1 MFVACLFV
9 LTANQSVR
17 GHGSLVNPAPR
28 NSVDRSLPPWS
39 HGKFASAG
47 TIEPF
52 GCNCVNGTSADGTE
66 CDSALSCFW
75 FSQGCTIG
83 CPACSGN
90 GSRAPN
96 LDWCPH
102 IKNHQ
107 QATNNDPRTRTLNRN
122 ATAGSE
128 EDVYKFNPWR
138 APGSAPNTDPC
149 GMAGGTTV
157 AQNKGGEYPT
167 TRYAKQGD
175 LGSKTLKPLPTGVVW
190 HVGGV
195 AEISWYIRANH
206 GGGYQFR
213 IAPADSD
220 LTEKTFQ
227 QTPLPFAGN
236 GIQKLRFKGGREESF
251 NATYLNTGTLP
262 VGSTWAMN
270 PIPMCCPDNAPC
282 TITNVHTCSN
292 DAHSTVP
299 VFPFPTKSG
308 NGAVRDFSIV
318 DTVRIPEGVSP
329 GKYVLQ
335 WRWDAEQT
343 SQVWGA
349 CSDVTIVP

>member
-1 MFVACLFV
+1 MARWRRGGNLLVHSRKSWRRLPIPNRSCWLGFV
-9 LTANQSVR
+9 
-17 GHGSLVNPAPR
+17 
-28 NSVDRSLPPWS
+28 
-39 HGKFASAG
+39 GK
-47 TIEPF
+47 
-52 GCNCVNGTSADGTE
+52 
-66 CDSALSCFW
+66 
-75 FSQGCTIG
+75 
-83 CPACSGN
+83 
-90 GSRAPN
+90 
-96 LDWCPH
+96 
-102 IKNHQ
+102 
-107 QATNNDPRTRTLNRN
+107 
-122 ATAGSE
+122 
-128 EDVYKFNPWR
+128 DVF
-138 APGSAPNTDPC
+138 
-149 GMAGGTTV
+149 
-157 AQNKGGEYPT
+157 
-167 TRYAKQGD
+167 
-175 LGSKTLKPLPTGVVW
+175 
-190 HVGGV
+190 
-195 AEISWYIRANH
+195 
-206 GGGYQFR
+206 
-213 IAPADSD
+213 
-220 LTEKTFQ
+220 

-282 TITNVHTCSN
+282 TITNVHTCSSV
-292 DAHSTVP
+292 AHSTVP